1 MFETIDKLMFA
12 GLGALSMTKER
23 AEKIFDDYVRR
34 GQMEKEGRS
43 GFVKDMVDSAEKSRK
58 NLEKLISEQVEK
70 TVDKL
75 NLASKDDIE
84 RLEEKINKLLKK
96 EK

>member
-12 GLGALSMTKER
+12 SLGALSMTKER

-43 GFVKDMVDSAEKSRK
+43 GFVKDIMDSAEKSRK

-70 TVDKL
+70 TVDKM
-75 NLASKDDIE
+75 NLASKEDIK
-84 RLEEKINKLLKK
+84 RLEEKIGKLLKK

>member
-34 GQMEKEGRS
+34 GQLENEGRS
-43 GFVKDMVDSAEKSRK
+43 GFVKEVMDSAEKSRQ
-58 NLEKLISEQVEK
+58 NLEKLIAEQVDK
-70 TVDKL
+70 SVGKL
-75 NLASKDDIE
+75 NLASKDDIK
-84 RLEEKINKLLKK
+84 RLEEKIDRLLD
-96 EK
+96 